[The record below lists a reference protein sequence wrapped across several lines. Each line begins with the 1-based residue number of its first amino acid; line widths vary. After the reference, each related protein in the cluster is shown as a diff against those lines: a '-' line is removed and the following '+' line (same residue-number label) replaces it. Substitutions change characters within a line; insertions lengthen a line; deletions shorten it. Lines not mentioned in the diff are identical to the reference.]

1 MTPDTANKP
10 LILVADDDPTHQ
22 LVIKAVLKKA
32 GYRVSA
38 APNGKVALELFAQA
52 RPDIVL
58 MDCQMPI
65 VDGFQATQAIRQLES
80 NSNDQPVVIIAVTGS
95 TAVGDR
101 EKCIAAGMDDYL
113 SKPFTGEQLR
123 EVVSKNL
130 QHSESLPVGEDQ
142 DRESQEP
149 HLPVVESRVLDG
161 LSALQGAWGQDVVQK
176 VVQVYLHRSREIVAE
191 LRLSLDAP
199 DAASVTANAHALK
212 SSSAK
217 VGALKLADLCKALET
232 AGRQGDLTSAAEI
245 HQHIQQEHNQVLEAL
260 KLKIEPSAE

>member
-1 MTPDTANKP
+1 MTPDTADKP

-38 APNGKVALELFAQA
+38 APDGKVALELFAQA

-65 VDGFQATQAIRQLES
+65 LDGFQATQAIRQLES
-80 NSNDQPVVIIAVTGS
+80 NSNDQPVVIVAVTGN

-101 EKCIAAGMDDYL
+101 EKCVAAGMDDYL

-123 EVVSKNL
+123 DVISKYL
-130 QHSESLPVGEDQ
+130 QHSES
-142 DRESQEP
+142 
-149 HLPVVESRVLDG
+149 LPVVESRVLDG
-161 LSALQGAWGQDVVQK
+161 LSALQEAWGQDVVQK
-176 VVQVYLHRSREIVAE
+176 VVQVYVHRSREIVAE

-199 DAASVTANAHALK
+199 DAAGVTANAHALK

-217 VGALKLADLCKALET
+217 VGALKLADLCEALET
-232 AGRQGDLTSAAEI
+232 AGRQGDLSSAAEI

-260 KLKIEPSAE
+260 KLRIEPSVE

>member
-1 MTPDTANKP
+1 MPDTANKP

-32 GYRVSA
+32 GYRVST
-38 APNGKVALELFAQA
+38 APDGKVALELFAQA

-65 VDGFQATQAIRQLES
+65 LDGFQATQAIRQLES
-80 NSNDQPVVIIAVTGS
+80 NSNDQAVVIIAVTGN

-101 EKCIAAGMDDYL
+101 EKCVAAGMDDYL
-113 SKPFTGEQLR
+113 RKPFKGEQLR
-123 EVVSKNL
+123 EVVSKHL
-130 QHSESLPVGEDQ
+130 QHSES
-142 DRESQEP
+142 
-149 HLPVVESRVLDG
+149 LPVVESRVLDG
-161 LSALQGAWGQDVVQK
+161 LSALQETWGQDVAQK
-176 VVQVYLHRSREIVAE
+176 VVQAYLDLSREIVAE

-217 VGALKLADLCKALET
+217 VGAQKLADLCKALET

-260 KLKIEPSAE
+260 KLRIEPSVE

>member
-1 MTPDTANKP
+1 MTLDTANKP
-10 LILVADDDPTHQ
+10 VILVADDDPTHQ

-38 APNGKVALELFAQA
+38 APDGKGAVELFAQA

-65 VDGFQATQAIRQLES
+65 LDGFQATQAIRQLES
-80 NSNDQPVVIIAVTGS
+80 NSNDQPVIIIAVTGN

-101 EKCIAAGMDDYL
+101 DKCVAAGMDDYL
-113 SKPFTGEQLR
+113 SKPFTGEQLCD
-123 EVVSKNL
+123 VISKYL

-142 DRESQEP
+142 HRESQEP
-149 HLPVVESRVLDG
+149 HRPVVESRVLDG
-161 LSALQGAWGQDVVQK
+161 LSALQEAWGQDVVQK
-176 VVQVYLHRSREIVAE
+176 VVQVYLDSSKEIVAE

-217 VGALKLADLCKALET
+217 VGALKLADLCEALET
-232 AGRQGDLTSAAEI
+232 AGRQGDLSSAAQI
-245 HQHIQQEHNQVLEAL
+245 HQHIQQEHNQVLETL
-260 KLKIEPSAE
+260 KLRVEPSRE